1 MNIIGLGSAGCGI
14 AEAFSQYPQYKIFK
28 IDVDI
33 SGDRCYNVP
42 KFKQAEEY
50 EQYKFPKLKSFFKG
64 ISGETLFIIG
74 GGGKISCASLRI
86 LETIKKLPISILYI
100 KPEEGLLNPS
110 QCLQNRAVFGV
121 MQEYSRSAV
130 FEKMYIVSNDSL
142 DSIADGAPVIGYYDK
157 LNEILVSALHMINV
171 FYNTEPVFGKISKLK
186 DTHRL
191 ITIGMFDIEKNK
203 EKMFFSLDRPRHKCY
218 IYSINEN
225 KLRSDNKL
233 FKKIKNLVKSKTQ
246 ENLNIEYVI
255 YSNDWDY
262 DMGYV
267 VEASPYIQLE
277 ELNKPSGTK
286 DLSSRL

>member
-1 MNIIGLGSAGCGI
+1 MNIIGLGNAGCKI
-14 AEAFSQYPQYKIFK
+14 ADVFSQHPQYKIFK

-33 SGDRCYNVP
+33 SGDRCYNIP
-42 KFKQAEEY
+42 KFEQAEEY
-50 EQYKFPKLKSFFKG
+50 EQYRFPKLKSFFKG
-64 ISGETLFIIG
+64 ASGKTLFIVG

-86 LETIKKLPISILYI
+86 LESIKKLPISILYI
-100 KPEEGLLNPS
+100 KPEEELLNPTQS
-110 QCLQNRAVFGV
+110 LQDRAVFGV

-130 FEKMYIVSNDSL
+130 FEKMYIVSNESL

-171 FYNTEPVFGKISKLK
+171 FHNTDPAFGKISKLK

-191 ITIGMFDIEKNK
+191 VTIGMFDIEKNK
-203 EKMFFSLDRPRHKCY
+203 EKMFFSLDNPRHKCY

-233 FKKIKNLVKSKTQ
+233 FQKIKNSIKLKTQ
-246 ENLNIEYVI
+246 EGLNVEYVI

-267 VEASPYIQLE
+267 IEASPHIQTKE
-277 ELNKPSGTK
+277 QNKTSGTK
-286 DLSSRL
+286 NSSS